1 MKDKNIFK
9 EKLYNHTVPV
19 REGLWDAIEARLP
32 NKKEDR
38 VFPLFW
44 FTLFASTLLGGALMF
59 GTAHNNQSNVTLP
72 ANSNPVTAQNASEN
86 LQANAEP
93 SLVSEINTSEP
104 SATTATSSTQSSGST
119 SLSSLKNKNHTN
131 SNNTNLTN
139 NNNTSPKS
147 STNRKHSI
155 KGSNNGSNQHVAS
168 QSSSLETFNVVNATS
183 INPASISEKR
193 NSAITSFLSISE
205 LAVSSDALTLHDVTS
220 LHPDPNCYKFSGNTD
235 KYALSADIFA
245 GPGFSPRSFEDTAG
259 ESSIYADARKATEHS
274 QYGWSAG
281 GRINILFRNG
291 FGARLGLTY
300 TQVGD
305 IFDYTDTLATLR
317 SVRYDSF
324 FGSDGV
330 FLYVDTVSFLK
341 FGTLIKKIHNTYK
354 YVDIPL
360 LASFELPL
368 GRSIF
373 MVNAG
378 PVFNLTT
385 SHEGQILDPN
395 LHPGSITPGDPQEIP
410 VYKTNLGLSLYMGAG
425 VVFPLTDHLSGLV
438 EPSFLYRLK
447 PVTLDSY
454 PLKEHRH
461 YASLNLGIR
470 YHFD

>member
-1 MKDKNIFK
+1 MKNNNIFK

-19 REGLWDAIEARLP
+19 REGLWDAIEAQLP
-32 NKKEDR
+32 GKKEDR

-59 GTAHNNQSNVTLP
+59 GISHNKQSNITIP
-72 ANSNPVTAQNASEN
+72 ANSNPVTVQNATVN

-93 SLVSEINTSEP
+93 SLASETNTTAP
-104 SATTATSSTQSSGST
+104 SAITRPPTTQSAGST
-119 SLSSLKNKNHTN
+119 SVPSLNNVNYTNSTIANFKTTTNKKQLSIKASNQNVAIENSSLKTFDLHQATALNSTTNN
-131 SNNTNLTN
+131 SNRN
-139 NNNTSPKS
+139 
-147 STNRKHSI
+147 
-155 KGSNNGSNQHVAS
+155 
-168 QSSSLETFNVVNATS
+168 SSL
-183 INPASISEKR
+183 
-193 NSAITSFLSISE
+193 TSFLTPADMQVSADVLAQREIS
-205 LAVSSDALTLHDVTS
+205 S

-235 KYALSADIFA
+235 KYALSADIFG

-281 GRINILFRNG
+281 GRVNILFRNG

-305 IFDYTDTLATLR
+305 IFDYTDTLATQSTTR
-317 SVRYDSF
+317 VDSF
-324 FGSDGV
+324 FASDGT
-330 FLYVDTVSFLK
+330 FLYADTSRVLI
-341 FGTLIKKIHNTYK
+341 FGTLIKKIHNTYR
-354 YVDIPL
+354 YLDIPL

-373 MVNAG
+373 MINAG
-378 PVFNLTT
+378 PVFNLTS

-395 LHPGSITPGDPQEIP
+395 LHPGSITPGDPGEIP
-410 VYKTNLGLSLYMGAG
+410 VYKTSLGLSLYMGAG

>member
-1 MKDKNIFK
+1 MKNNNIFK

-19 REGLWDAIEARLP
+19 REGLWDAIEAQLP
-32 NKKEDR
+32 GKKEDR

-44 FTLFASTLLGGALMF
+44 FTLFASTLIGGALMF
-59 GTAHNNQSNVTLP
+59 GISHNKQSTITLP
-72 ANSNPVTAQNASEN
+72 ANSNPVTVQNTSEN

-93 SLVSEINTSEP
+93 SIVSEINTSAP
-104 SATTATSSTQSSGST
+104 SATTATSLTQSSGST
-119 SLSSLKNKNHTN
+119 SSSSLKNINHNNSNSTNHTTGN
-131 SNNTNLTN
+131 ITTA
-139 NNNTSPKS
+139 KS

-155 KGSNNGSNQHVAS
+155 KGSNQNLAT
-168 QSSSLETFNVVNATS
+168 QSSSLEKFNAENATAL
-183 INPASISEKR
+183 NPGSISGER
-193 NSAITSFLSISE
+193 NSVTTSFLSISE
-205 LAVSSDALTLHDVTS
+205 LAVSSDAIAHREVTS
-220 LHPDPNCYKFSGNTD
+220 HHPDPNCYKFSGNTD

-281 GRINILFRNG
+281 GRVNLLFRNG

-305 IFDYTDTLATLR
+305 IFDYTDTLATQSTTR
-317 SVRYDSF
+317 VDSF
-324 FGSDGV
+324 FASDGT
-330 FLYVDTVSFLK
+330 FLYADTSRVLI
-341 FGTLIKKIHNTYK
+341 FGTLIKKIHNTYR
-354 YVDIPL
+354 YLDIPL

-368 GRSIF
+368 GRSLF
-373 MVNAG
+373 MINAG
-378 PVFNLTT
+378 PVFNLTS

-395 LHPGSITPGDPQEIP
+395 LHPGSITPGDPGEIP
-410 VYKTNLGLSLYMGAG
+410 VYKTSLGLSVYMGAG

>member
-1 MKDKNIFK
+1 MKNNNIFK

-19 REGLWDAIEARLP
+19 REGLWDAIEAQLP
-32 NKKEDR
+32 GKKEDR

-59 GTAHNNQSNVTLP
+59 GISHNKQSNITIP
-72 ANSNPVTAQNASEN
+72 ANSNPVTVQNATVN

-93 SLVSEINTSEP
+93 SLASETNTAP
-104 SATTATSSTQSSGST
+104 SAITRPSTTQSAGST
-119 SLSSLKNKNHTN
+119 SVPSLNNVNYTN
-131 SNNTNLTN
+131 STIANFKTTTNKKQL
-139 NNNTSPKS
+139 
-147 STNRKHSI
+147 SI
-155 KGSNNGSNQHVAS
+155 KGSNQNVAIEN
-168 QSSSLETFNVVNATS
+168 SSLKTFDLHQATALNS
-183 INPASISEKR
+183 TTNNSNR
-193 NSAITSFLSISE
+193 NSSLTSFLTPADMQVSADVLAQREIS
-205 LAVSSDALTLHDVTS
+205 S

-235 KYALSADIFA
+235 KYALSADIFG

-281 GRINILFRNG
+281 GRVNILFRNG

-305 IFDYTDTLATLR
+305 IFDYTDTLATQSTTR
-317 SVRYDSF
+317 VDSF
-324 FGSDGV
+324 FASDGT
-330 FLYVDTVSFLK
+330 FLYADTSRVLI
-341 FGTLIKKIHNTYK
+341 FGTLIKKIHNTYR
-354 YVDIPL
+354 YLDIPL

-373 MVNAG
+373 MINAG
-378 PVFNLTT
+378 PVFNLTS

-395 LHPGSITPGDPQEIP
+395 LHPGSITPGDPGEIP
-410 VYKTNLGLSLYMGAG
+410 VYKTSLGLSLYMGAG

>member
-1 MKDKNIFK
+1 MKNNNIFK

-19 REGLWDAIEARLP
+19 REGLWDAIEAQLP
-32 NKKEDR
+32 GKKEDR

-59 GTAHNNQSNVTLP
+59 GISHNKQSNITIP
-72 ANSNPVTAQNASEN
+72 ANSNPVTIQNATIN
-86 LQANAEP
+86 FQANAEP
-93 SLVSEINTSEP
+93 SLVSEINTSAP
-104 SATTATSSTQSSGST
+104 SATTATSLTQSSGST
-119 SLSSLKNKNHTN
+119 SLSSLKNITHTN
-131 SNNTNLTN
+131 SNSTNHINSKSTNSKSTTDRKHSFKGSIQNVAIENSSLKTSDLHQATVLNSNTN
-139 NNNTSPKS
+139 NNNR
-147 STNRKHSI
+147 N
-155 KGSNNGSNQHVAS
+155 
-168 QSSSLETFNVVNATS
+168 SSL
-183 INPASISEKR
+183 
-193 NSAITSFLSISE
+193 TSFLTPADMQVSADVLAQREIS
-205 LAVSSDALTLHDVTS
+205 S

-281 GRINILFRNG
+281 GRVNLLFRNG

-305 IFDYTDTLATLR
+305 IFDYTDTLATQSTTR
-317 SVRYDSF
+317 VDSF
-324 FGSDGV
+324 FASDGT
-330 FLYVDTVSFLK
+330 FLYADTSRVLI
-341 FGTLIKKIHNTYK
+341 FGTLIKKIHNTYR
-354 YVDIPL
+354 YLDIPL

-373 MVNAG
+373 MINAG
-378 PVFNLTT
+378 PVFNLTS

-395 LHPGSITPGDPQEIP
+395 LHPSSITPGDPGEIP
-410 VYKTNLGLSLYMGAG
+410 VYKTSLGLSLYMGAG